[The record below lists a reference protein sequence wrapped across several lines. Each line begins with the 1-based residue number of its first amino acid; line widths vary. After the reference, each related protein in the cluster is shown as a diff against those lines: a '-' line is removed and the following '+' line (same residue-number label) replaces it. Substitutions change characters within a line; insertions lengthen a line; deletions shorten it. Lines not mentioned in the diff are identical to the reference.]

1 MLGVQ
6 REQVSLRDGMVVS
19 VIERVL
25 CFQLSMQI
33 QSSLIVIGASE
44 GKNVRF
50 CT

>member
-1 MLGVQ
+1 VQ
-6 REQVSLRDGMVVS
+6 REQVSLGDGTVES

-44 GKNVRF
+44 GKNVHL

>member
-1 MLGVQ
+1 VQ
-6 REQVSLRDGMVVS
+6 REQVALVDGTVVS
-19 VIERVL
+19 VIESVL

-44 GKNVRF
+44 GKNVHF